1 MIRLK
6 SNPIPD
12 DIRQILDEL
21 QEEIDNENT
30 FEKKVEKAGSL
41 WKSKGGNKG
50 KKAFEV
56 IRKSLKDMCV
66 YVHICSYCEQNEA
79 GDIEHIHPKSFFP
92 EKTFEWEN
100 YLLACK
106 QCNSGYKLDKCHV
119 LDNNNEIIIVKR
131 KEEPPYKTLAFIN
144 PRVEHPEN
152 FMILSLDSFEFEL
165 LPGMDKKDSNKA
177 NSTLQILELNQ
188 RDVLLKTRQ
197 SAADYYYDSMERL
210 IRIIAANSLE
220 ELKYVLRPNDDRFDF
235 TLSLDKLKS
244 DIKESYKKHITRY
257 QHPSVWYAIKLIG
270 SKTDSKWKALFEKIP
285 EALNW

>member
-1 MIRLK
+1 M
-6 SNPIPD
+6 
-12 DIRQILDEL
+12 
-21 QEEIDNENT
+21 
-30 FEKKVEKAGSL
+30 
-41 WKSKGGNKG
+41 
-50 KKAFEV
+50 
-56 IRKSLKDMCV
+56 
-66 YVHICSYCEQNEA
+66 
-79 GDIEHIHPKSFFP
+79 
-92 EKTFEWEN
+92 
-100 YLLACK
+100 
-106 QCNSGYKLDKCHV
+106 
-119 LDNNNEIIIVKR
+119 DNNNEIIIVKR

-165 LPGMDKKDSNKA
+165 LPGMDKKDTNKA

-220 ELKYVLRPNDDRFDF
+220 ELKYVLRPHDGLFDF

-244 DIKESYKKHITRY
+244 DIKESYKKHISRY